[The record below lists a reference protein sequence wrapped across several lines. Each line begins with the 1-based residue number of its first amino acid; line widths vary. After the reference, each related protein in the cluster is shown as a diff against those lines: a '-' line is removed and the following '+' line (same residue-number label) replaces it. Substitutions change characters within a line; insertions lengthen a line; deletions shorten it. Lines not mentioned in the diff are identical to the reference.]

1 MKTDLSTAFAT
12 SSQDNRAERAACIFN
27 AERVLNCGSVVS
39 ERNGRIIHKTSVM
52 PGASA

>member
-1 MKTDLSTAFAT
+1 MKTDLFNAFAT
-12 SSQDNRAERAACIFN
+12 STQDNRAERAACIFN
-27 AERVLNCGSVVS
+27 AERILVCGSIVN